1 MKIQEFT
8 SETEFKIGDGKVV
21 APEKSVVYPGNI
33 AGKNMSLKTD
43 VVKNEIPVL
52 IIIFLDSPKLKIVW
66 IKITTF
72 FKQCVSIIL

>member
-43 VVKNEIPVL
+43 VVKNEIPLL
-52 IIIFLDSPKLKIVW
+52 IIIFLYSPKIVW
-66 IKITTF
+66 MKITTF
-72 FKQCVSIIL
+72 FKRCVSIIL

>member
-43 VVKNEIPVL
+43 VVKNEIPLL
-52 IIIFLDSPKLKIVW
+52 IIIFLYSPKIVW

-72 FKQCVSIIL
+72 VKRCVSIIL